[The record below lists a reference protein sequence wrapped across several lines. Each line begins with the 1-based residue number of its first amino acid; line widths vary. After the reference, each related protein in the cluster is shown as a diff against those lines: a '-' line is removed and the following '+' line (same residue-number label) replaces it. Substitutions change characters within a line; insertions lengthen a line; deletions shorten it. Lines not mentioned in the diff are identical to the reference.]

1 MSIAQN
7 TTNLQE
13 LLEIANNLPEASSSA
28 NNISTCMLDYNFSGT
43 VLFDRYVNGEHQH
56 VYHDTRYAGS
66 ALTDPV
72 DIETG
77 EVINDI
83 TSPAVSNVVCG
94 SIVTINAMSD
104 YIISTIGAELL
115 YTQAYDD
122 SKSMYFFKITAS
134 EGETAQIEISYPA

>member
-13 LLEIANNLPEASSSA
+13 LLEIVNNLPESSSSA
-28 NNISTCMLDYNFSGT
+28 NNISTCMLDYNLSGT
-43 VLFDRYVNGEHQH
+43 VLFDRYINGEYQH
-56 VYHDTRYAGS
+56 VYHDTRYISS
-66 ALTDPV
+66 ALTDPI

-83 TSPAVSNVVCG
+83 TSSVVSNVVCG

-104 YIISTIGAELL
+104 YIISTAGAELL
-115 YTQAYDD
+115 YTQAYDNNQ
-122 SKSMYFFKITAS
+122 SMYFFKITAS
-134 EGETAQIEISYPA
+134 EGKTAQIEISYPA